1 MSLSPYTF
9 VASRA
14 RWEAVHGRKQ
24 LELGPVTLC
33 KWLYLWPVIA
43 FRLGEGGRRGA
54 PCSAEDADGVYR
66 PLTPDEGSDVVT
78 ITIAHRGDPVGHREN
93 TLEAF
98 QSAIMMGAAMIE
110 LDCRLTRDRRVV
122 VLHDSTLMRLWAV
135 PKPVVEVEWD
145 VVRTIRSGGY
155 RIPDLAEVLAAVEV
169 PIMVDVPSVE
179 VLEASLAVV
188 EGAQATERCVFAG
201 NTEALRRL
209 RQLAPSARIALTW
222 DHRHLPEQGLLTET
236 RPEWFNPYWRLVT
249 PAVVKQ
255 MHESGLGVSVWTVDG
270 PADIRRALDL
280 GVDAVISNQVA
291 RLVAEGR
298 RTRPQRGSDQER

>member
-1 MSLSPYTF
+1 MPDGRRSTDGNSSSWDRLPCVNGSIFGPLSPSGS
-9 VASRA
+9 ARA
-14 RWEAVHGRKQ
+14 AGEA
-24 LELGPVTLC
+24 LP
-33 KWLYLWPVIA
+33 A
-43 FRLGEGGRRGA
+43 RL
-54 PCSAEDADGVYR
+54 EDADGVYR

-78 ITIAHRGDPVGHREN
+78 VTIAHRGDPVGHREN

-249 PAVVKQ
+249 PAVVEQ

-270 PADIRRALDL
+270 PADIRE
-280 GVDAVISNQVA
+280 GPGP
-291 RLVAEGR
+291 GR
-298 RTRPQRGSDQER
+298 RCRDFQPGRTPGGGGTPNKAPARQ